1 MLPNSPVGL
10 EDDSRSAGAPAF
22 EIEVTPEMITA
33 GRMKISEV
41 WFDFISDH
49 GVYIWNE
56 LLTDVYLAMCEASPR
71 SHRK

>member
-1 MLPNSPVGL
+1 MLPDLLVGI
-10 EDDSRSAGAPAF
+10 EDNSRSAGAPAF
-22 EIEVTPEMITA
+22 EIEVTPEMIEA

-56 LLTDVYLAMCEASPR
+56 LLEDVYLAMCEASHR
-71 SHRK
+71 SHQK